1 MDIKAALLE
10 EHSKAQALR
19 IVKYIGTDQKRFDT
33 LMNLF
38 YKEEYRVVQRAAW
51 VVSHCAEKYIFLFN
65 NHLPKMVKYMVDELS
80 LIHI

>member
-1 MDIKAALLE
+1 MKSVEKNHNMDIKAALLE

-33 LMNLF
+33 LMNL
-38 YKEEYRVVQRAAW
+38 
-51 VVSHCAEKYIFLFN
+51 
-65 NHLPKMVKYMVDELS
+65 S